1 MSENFCSATPEEVKK
16 TPTIH
21 DPKGNNEMTNEQ
33 ITIKPLPP
41 FSFDL
46 SANIFSHGD
55 GQIRSY
61 AKGKFTQLI
70 RINSKLIHVTAESK
84 GTVDKP
90 KLQMCLKANEKLT
103 EMEKKKSSEAISSLF
118 NLNLDVAQFYE
129 DVKQD
134 STMTK
139 ITQKLW
145 GLRIPTTQTV
155 YEALVDSIVE
165 QQISIK
171 VAKALEAKIIKKFGG
186 TLHMDGEVYYE
197 YPTPQTIA
205 SAPIE
210 ELRQCGL
217 SQRKAEYIQGVSKL
231 VADQKLD
238 LEKYK
243 KYSSADQII
252 KEMDEI
258 RGIGV
263 WTAELTMLRSMN
275 MWDALPADDFGIR
288 RVISHYYC
296 DAKKINSVQ
305 AREIAEAWGKWK
317 GLAAFYLMVAETLAI
332 EV

>member
-1 MSENFCSATPEEVKK
+1 
-16 TPTIH
+16 
-21 DPKGNNEMTNEQ
+21 MTTGK
-33 ITIKPLPP
+33 ITIKSLPP
-41 FSFDL
+41 FSFEL

-55 GQIRSY
+55 GQIRIY
-61 AKGKFTQLI
+61 ANGKFTQLI
-70 RINSKLIHVTAESK
+70 RINSKLIHVTVESK

-90 KLQMCLKANEKLT
+90 KLQIYLKANEKLT
-103 EMEKKKSSEAISSLF
+103 ETEKKKASEAISSLF
-118 NLNLDVAQFYE
+118 NLNLNVVQFYG

-145 GLRIPTTQTV
+145 GLRIPTAQTV

-171 VAKALEAKIIKKFGG
+171 VAKALETKIIRKFGD

-197 YPTPQTIA
+197 YPTPQAIA
-205 SAPIE
+205 NSPVE

-217 SQRKAEYIQGVSKL
+217 SQRKAEYIQEVSKL
-231 VADQKLD
+231 ITDQKLD
-238 LEKYK
+238 LEKFK
-243 KYSSADQII
+243 NYSNADQII

-275 MWDALPADDFGIR
+275 IWDALPADDFGIR

-296 DAKKINSVQ
+296 QDKKINSAQ

-317 GLAAFYLMVAETLAI
+317 GLAAFYLIVAETLAI

>member
-1 MSENFCSATPEEVKK
+1 MTEHITVK
-16 TPTIH
+16 PV
-21 DPKGNNEMTNEQ
+21 
-33 ITIKPLPP
+33 PP

-61 AKGKFTQLI
+61 ENGKVTQLI
-70 RINSKLIHVTAESK
+70 RVNNKLSHVTVESR

-90 KLQMCLKANEKLT
+90 ELQMHLKANEKLSET
-103 EMEKKKSSEAISSLF
+103 EKKKASEAISNLF
-118 NLNLDVAQFYE
+118 NLNLDLSQFYE
-129 DVKQD
+129 EVKQD
-134 STMTK
+134 PTMTT
-139 ITQKLW
+139 ITQKLY
-145 GLRIPTTQTV
+145 GLRSTTTQTV

-171 VAKALEAKIIKKFGG
+171 VAKALEGKIIRKFGG
-186 TLHMDGEVYYE
+186 TLHMDNEVYYE

-205 SAPIE
+205 NAPLE

-217 SQRKAEYIQGVSKL
+217 SQRKAEYIQGISKL
-231 VADQKLD
+231 IADQKLN
-238 LEKYK
+238 LEKFKEYNN
-243 KYSSADQII
+243 ADKII
-252 KEMDEI
+252 TEMDEI

-275 MWDALPADDFGIR
+275 RWDVMPADDFGIR

-296 DAKKINSVQ
+296 EDKKINSAQ
-305 AREIAEAWGKWK
+305 AREIAKAWGKWK
-317 GLAAFYLMVAETLAI
+317 GLSAYYLIVAETLNI